1 MSKQL
6 KQINLRLMNSSAIP
20 LTFYRNSDQT
30 NLMLLYNSKAL
41 KEKLDKILGKFQTQQ
56 RKFLQRNFSCGTYD
70 SKDCRSSFLSFS
82 QSTSPRQYFYWDSK
96 VAQSISMKKNRK
108 NETISSNS
116 GGSTRHNH
124 SHYRGFFNNY
134 KRAYSVSDFTPSFKV
149 TNFSQLNVK
158 KQNIIT
164 DRRVIKLKQSDKK
177 KTFKEFKDLTKYK
190 NQQENISRTYNSGGL
205 GFLNSKLFGNV
216 FLRKKV
222 LES

>member
-6 KQINLRLMNSSAIP
+6 KQINLRLMNSSAVP
-20 LTFYRNSDQT
+20 VAFYRNSDQT

-70 SKDCRSSFLSFS
+70 SKDARSNLLSFS
-82 QSTSPRQYFYWDSK
+82 QTTSPRQYFYWDSK

-108 NETISSNS
+108 NETTSDIHNSNI

-124 SHYRGFFNNY
+124 SHYRGFGNNY
-134 KRAYSVSDFTPSFKV
+134 KRAYSVSDFTQSFKI
-149 TNFSQLNVK
+149 TNFSQLKVK
-158 KQNIIT
+158 PQNSMT
-164 DRRVIKLKQSDKK
+164 DRKIIKLKQSNKK
-177 KTFKEFKDLTKYK
+177 KIFKDLTKQR
-190 NQQENISRTYNSGGL
+190 NQQENLHINNSGCL
-205 GFLNSKLFGNV
+205 ELINSKLFGNV